1 MNDSGLLVSS
11 FPFSLRE
18 KILSSVND
26 KNLYYGSLFQNYV
39 MQELVS
45 NGLEPCYYKDQAIGE
60 IDFVAEKDDGIWALA
75 VNSGSDYKKHRSINN
90 LMKKKKNGVRGSF
103 VLSPNN
109 VFVEGDTTYLPIYM
123 AGFIDNRRGMTLAV
137 PKISI

>member
-90 LMKKKKNGVRGSF
+90 LMKKKKNEVRGSF
-103 VLSPNN
+103 VLSPDN

-123 AGFIDNRRGMTLAV
+123 AGFIDNRRGHDIGC
-137 PKISI
+137 P